1 MNKILRLFFIVIST
15 SMFFSC
21 GNNTQI
27 VDLLPVKEGD
37 KFQYINTQGQLVINP
52 QFTVATVFREEL
64 ALVKSSD
71 ENPRWGYVN
80 RQGKYE
86 IGLLYKAATVFS
98 EGLAWV
104 VLDNAAPTAINR
116 DGNIQIIL
124 RDVEEVRIFKEGLAA
139 ISVYDKND
147 ASKKWGFINKSGF
160 LTINPQFV
168 FAGNFSNGMCAVHNA
183 KNQWGFI
190 DKSGTIKV
198 NYQYDTV
205 FSFVNDRAIVVKDG
219 KYGVIDKSGKTLIE
233 PQFRAMINDGD
244 TYAVQQTDKKWGWCN
259 VQGELIINPQF
270 EQVQPFLNNAIA
282 PAAFAG
288 RFGFI
293 DKKGAFV
300 VNPQFDSALPFNGDL
315 AQVVMN
321 KKVGFVGS
329 DGVFV
334 INPVYNSISPDFEQ
348 FITNGT
354 STHESVQSDYY
365 NFNSLLDALNFSS
378 PDGNTDSTTFYQI
391 MRKYNLHRGD
401 FNETTNEYKI
411 INNRVVSSSFSY
423 DLFIHGKVF
432 DEILPKK
439 LVGKRIL
446 TAADSTQIQY
456 EFNHNNEVLSYF
468 YVVHFADKLEN
479 MESMVRNILDK
490 ELLQRNYTEVSQSS
504 TAKVFEN
511 QTEYVRTYIGKNCIA
526 LTITFKP
533 TERTLE
539 RRAAQKRTDNNK
551 NNVK

>member
-1 MNKILRLFFIVIST
+1 MNKIQRLFFIVIPVLL
-15 SMFFSC
+15 FFSC
-21 GNNTQI
+21 KDNAKI
-27 VDLLPVKEGD
+27 IDLLPVKTGD
-37 KFQYINTQGQLVINP
+37 KFQYINTQGQLMINP
-52 QFTVATVFREEL
+52 QFTVATVFREDL
-64 ALVKSSD
+64 ALVKSSN

-116 DGNIQIIL
+116 EGNIQIIL

-139 ISVYDKND
+139 ISVYDKTD
-147 ASKKWGFINKSGF
+147 ASKKWGFINKTGF

-168 FAGNFSNGMCAVHNA
+168 FAGNFYNDRCAVHNE

-190 DKSGTIKV
+190 DKSGKV
-198 NYQYDTV
+198 IVEYQYDTV
-205 FSFVNDRAIVVKDG
+205 YSFADDRAIVVKDD
-219 KYGVIDKSGKTLIE
+219 KYGVIDKSGKILIE
-233 PQFRAMINDGD
+233 PQFRAMINDGNN
-244 TYAVQQTDKKWGWCN
+244 YAIQQADKKWGWCN
-259 VQGELIINPQF
+259 AQGQLIINPQF
-270 EQVQPFLNNAIA
+270 EQVQPFLNNNFA

-293 DKKGAFV
+293 DKKGTFV
-300 VNPQFDSALPFNGDL
+300 VNPQFDSALPFNGGL

-321 KKVGFVGS
+321 KKVGFVGT
-329 DGVFV
+329 DGLFV
-334 INPVYNSISPDFEQ
+334 INPVYDNISPDFEQ
-348 FITNGT
+348 FIRNGA

-365 NFNSLLDALNFSS
+365 NFNSLIEALNFSS

-391 MRKYNLHRGD
+391 MRKYNLHRSD
-401 FNETTNEYKI
+401 FTENVNEYKI
-411 INNRVVSSSFSY
+411 IDNKVVSSSFSY

-439 LVGKRIL
+439 LIGKRIL
-446 TAADSTQIQY
+446 TAADSTQIRY
-456 EFNHNNEVLSYF
+456 EFNHDNEVLAYF
-468 YVVHFADKLEN
+468 YLVRFADKLEN
-479 MESMVRNILDK
+479 MEPMVRNILEK
-490 ELLQRNYTEVSQSS
+490 ELLQRNYTEVSKSS
-504 TAKVFEN
+504 DAKVFEN
-511 QTEYVRTYIGKNCIA
+511 ETEFVRTYIGKNCIA

-539 RRAAQKRTDNNK
+539 RRAAQKRKIQQENIK
-551 NNVK
+551 